1 MSPEQCRGDKDMN
14 FKSDLYSLGVV
25 LYEFVTGRKPFLAE
39 VPMDMFLQHIKG
51 KFERPSRLVLDIP
64 VWFDTLICQLLEK
77 KPEQRPRD
85 AAAVAEALD
94 RITEKVTAQL
104 SAGVDL
110 VQSRAVDRTSGKRL
124 EAEDRETA
132 RALHTAITGRKSRR
146 KRTPLAQQGWVIGL
160 GVVVI
165 LAIMAG
171 LLYMVFKPP
180 SAESLYADAERL
192 MKSDDPDDWDKAIG
206 RNGPIQE
213 YLRHYGRID
222 DTRTAQIREWSN
234 IARSALKERQL
245 ANRVRHGFDPEDDA
259 ERAAQNGVRYETSG
273 DLGSAR
279 KSWDALLQMR
289 DNSEVDG
296 PAWAGVAEKHLR
308 DLNALQERVDQWR
321 RTVMESRRDGKNYNG
336 SDERENSAL
345 RAIHFELFGDEQG
358 AREMWAKARLPS
370 NEAKV
375 DERIWTLLS
384 AASTYHARNAST
396 KSPEQRIEFI
406 RKQLKTADGMEKE
419 DPLGARTIYRD
430 VVQLYGDSSDF
441 AEVVQ
446 QAKKHLPPDDRK

>member
-1 MSPEQCRGDKDMN
+1 
-14 FKSDLYSLGVV
+14 
-25 LYEFVTGRKPFLAE
+25 
-39 VPMDMFLQHIKG
+39 
-51 KFERPSRLVLDIP
+51 
-64 VWFDTLICQLLEK
+64 
-77 KPEQRPRD
+77 
-85 AAAVAEALD
+85 
-94 RITEKVTAQL
+94 
-104 SAGVDL
+104 
-110 VQSRAVDRTSGKRL
+110 
-124 EAEDRETA
+124 
-132 RALHTAITGRKSRR
+132 
-146 KRTPLAQQGWVIGL
+146 
-160 GVVVI
+160 
-165 LAIMAG
+165 MAG

-192 MKSDDPDDWDKAIG
+192 MNSDDPDDWDKAIE

-213 YLRHYGRID
+213 YLRHYGRLE
-222 DTRTAQIREWSN
+222 DTRTAQIREWST

-259 ERAAQNGVRYETSG
+259 ERAAQNGVRYESSG
-273 DLGSAR
+273 DLASAR

-289 DNSEVDG
+289 ENSEVDG

-308 DLNALQERVDQWR
+308 DLNALDERIRQWGE
-321 RTVMESRRDGKNYNG
+321 TVQKARIGGKNYNG

-370 NEAKV
+370 NEAKA

-396 KSPEQRIEFI
+396 KSPEQRIELI
-406 RKQLKTADGMEKE
+406 RKQLKMADGMEKG
-419 DPLGARTIYRD
+419 DPSAARTIYRD

-441 AEVVQ
+441 AEVAQ
-446 QAKKHLPPDDRK
+446 HAKKHLPPDDRK